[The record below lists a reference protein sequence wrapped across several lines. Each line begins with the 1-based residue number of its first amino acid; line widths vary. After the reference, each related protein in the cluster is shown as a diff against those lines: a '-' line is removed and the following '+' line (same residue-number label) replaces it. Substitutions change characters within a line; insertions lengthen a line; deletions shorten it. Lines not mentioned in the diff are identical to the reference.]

1 MKKPPNP
8 PKPPRRSADTPHRFT
23 EPPVSGAD
31 VPPKRDQWSRL
42 DLAFDVVQ
50 AIIQFSQTNPRE
62 LPVAVLVPVGA
73 SETVRALDLAALSEE
88 ERPANAMEMPA
99 WQWRMVC
106 DFWKQ
111 VTTHCPFQESPEL
124 DTSLVLISLEMHL
137 VSVAHQRFEHMGLP
151 HVVEEMFGIP
161 FQQLT
166 ASRLYPEL
174 IMGILSAALWEQLR
188 SRQSRIVTVSS
199 VPHVTGG

>member
-1 MKKPPNP
+1 M
-8 PKPPRRSADTPHRFT
+8 
-23 EPPVSGAD
+23 
-31 VPPKRDQWSRL
+31 
-42 DLAFDVVQ
+42 AFDIVQ

-62 LPVAVLVPVGA
+62 LPVAVLVPEGK
-73 SETVRALDLAALSEE
+73 SESVRGLDLATLSEE

-106 DFWKQ
+106 DFWRQ
-111 VTTHCPFQESPEL
+111 VTTICPFQESPEL
-124 DTSLVLISLEMHL
+124 DNTLVFVSLEMHL
-137 VSVAHQRFEHMGLP
+137 VSVAHQRFEQMGLP

-161 FQQLT
+161 FPQLT

>member
-1 MKKPPNP
+1 MKKT
-8 PKPPRRSADTPHRFT
+8 PKPPRPSADTPLRFT

-31 VPPKRDQWSRL
+31 VPLERDQWSRL
-42 DLAFDVVQ
+42 DMAFDVVQ
-50 AIIQFSQTNPRE
+50 TIIQFSQTNPRE
-62 LPVAVLVPVGA
+62 LPVAVLVPVGT
-73 SETVRALDLAALSEE
+73 SETVRALDLAALGEE

-99 WQWRMVC
+99 WQWRLVC

-111 VTTHCPFQESPEL
+111 VTTHCQFQESPEL
-124 DTSLVLISLEMHL
+124 DTSLVFISLEMHL
-137 VSVAHQRFEHMGLP
+137 VSVAHQRFEQMGLP

-161 FQQLT
+161 FQQL
-166 ASRLYPEL
+166 ALSRLYPEL

-199 VPHVTGG
+199 VPHVTSG

>member
-1 MKKPPNP
+1 MSKP
-8 PKPPRRSADTPHRFT
+8 PKPSRPSADTPRRFT
-23 EPPVSGAD
+23 EPSASGTD
-31 VPPKRDQWSRL
+31 TSREQDTWNRL

-62 LPVAVLVPVGA
+62 LPVAVLVPVGM

-111 VTTHCPFQESPEL
+111 VTTHCQFQESPEL
-124 DTSLVLISLEMHL
+124 DTSLVFISLEMHL
-137 VSVAHQRFEHMGLP
+137 VSVAHQRFEQMGLP

-166 ASRLYPEL
+166 MSRLYPEL

-199 VPHVTGG
+199 VPHVGG